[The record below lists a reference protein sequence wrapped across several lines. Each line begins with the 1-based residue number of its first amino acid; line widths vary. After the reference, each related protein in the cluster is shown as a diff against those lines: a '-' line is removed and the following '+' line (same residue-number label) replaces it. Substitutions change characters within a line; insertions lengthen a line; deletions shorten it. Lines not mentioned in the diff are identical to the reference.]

1 MVFPD
6 LNMLPVLWA
15 TAPALVMCLMIG
27 LKQRKAWMARLSLI
41 GLTFAL
47 ILLIGAVYLDYQS
60 FEDCLLPKPEY
71 DIFLDDC
78 ISLH

>member
-6 LNMLPVLWA
+6 IHMLPVLLV
-15 TAPALVMCLMIG
+15 TAPALVMCLLVG
-27 LKQRKAWMARLSLI
+27 LKQRNAWMARLSLI
-41 GLTFAL
+41 GLSLAL
-47 ILLIGAVYLDYQS
+47 IGLAGSVYLDYQY
-60 FEDCLLPKPEY
+60 FEDCLLPNAEF